1 MIISTTP
8 TIEGSPIRNYLGV
21 VAGETVAGVNVLKDF
36 TAGIRNI
43 IGGRSGAYEQE
54 LVNARNQALEE
65 MTKRAASMG
74 ANAVVGVHLDYQ
86 ALGADGGNMLMVAA
100 SGTAVQL

>member
-21 VAGETVAGVNVLKDF
+21 VTGETVAGVNVLKDF

-43 IGGRSGAYEQE
+43 IGGRANVYEQE
-54 LVNARNQALEE
+54 LVKARNLALEA
-65 MTKRAASMG
+65 MTQRAASMG
-74 ANAVVGVHLDYQ
+74 ANAVVGVHLAYQ
-86 ALGADGGNMLMVAA
+86 ALGSEGGNMFMVSA